1 MTGLRTVLCDDEEL
15 ILESLSMAAGA
26 FGLDVV
32 ATTSDPQQA
41 IALVREHRPDL
52 CLLDAHFPGASGPEI
67 ATRMKREVP
76 GTTTIMLT
84 ADADTAVWAAYDD
97 RSLGGIISKSLDFDG
112 FHAALLALSQGER
125 VVAGWCRV
133 PRQRTA
139 LETESLTGRER
150 DVLAALVRG
159 AATQDIADELDI
171 SAHTVRTHV
180 QSVMR
185 KLNVTTRAKATQVAI
200 TQRLLEAS

>member
-1 MTGLRTVLCDDEEL
+1 MTGLRTVMCDDEEL
-15 ILESLSMAAGA
+15 ILEALSMAAGA
-26 FGLDVV
+26 FGLDMV
-32 ATTSDPQQA
+32 ATTSDPQEA
-41 IALVREHRPDL
+41 IALVRKHRPDL

-67 ATRMKREVP
+67 ATRMKREFP

-97 RSLGGIISKSLDFDG
+97 QSLGGIVNKSLDFDG
-112 FHAALLALSQGER
+112 FHAALLALGQGER
-125 VVAGWCRV
+125 VVAGWRRV
-133 PRQRTA
+133 PRQRISV
-139 LETESLTGRER
+139 ETELLTVRER
-150 DVLAALVRG
+150 EVLASLVRG
-159 AATQDIADELDI
+159 AATPDIALELGI

-200 TQRLLEAS
+200 AQRLLEAS

>member
-1 MTGLRTVLCDDEEL
+1 MTGVRTVLCDDEEL
-15 ILESLSMAAGA
+15 ILESLSMAAGCL
-26 FGLDVV
+26 GLDVV

-41 IALVREHRPDL
+41 IDLVREHRPDL

-67 ATRMKREVP
+67 AGRMKREFP
-76 GTTTIMLT
+76 ETNTIMLT

-97 RSLGGIISKSLDFDG
+97 QSLGGIISKSLDFDG
-112 FHAALLALSQGER
+112 FHAALLALGQGER

-133 PRQRTA
+133 PRQRSA
-139 LETESLTGRER
+139 VETESLTGRER
-150 DVLAALVRG
+150 DVLTALVRG
-159 AATQDIADELDI
+159 ATTQDIASSLDI

-180 QSVMR
+180 QSLMR